1 MATEQR
7 AARAMRVYALD
18 PRTLSQEQI
27 AVTFAMTSRSPEAFD
42 AIAKVVSEAK
52 AADFNEKW
60 VVGYGHASVAE
71 HAVLHMAVEDLSRL
85 AADELEDNRL
95 ASYTEK
101 SSRYQVL
108 DRGSYHVPAELRGHR
123 LEQRYVET
131 CDYLFDVYHD
141 LLERTQAWLR
151 SEQPQGANEKDG
163 AYRLRLRR
171 IATDHCRFV
180 LPASTLTNVGMTLNA
195 RVLESAITKL
205 LSHKL
210 AECRDLGER
219 LKAQGK
225 IIAPTLVKYADRSAY
240 LTETRAALQ
249 GYVTGA
255 AGAGEARGPSQVR
268 ARLVWHD
275 AEAERTVAA
284 ALLYRLGGM
293 AYADVERRAGEMPG
307 AERERLIED
316 ALQRMGPFDAP
327 PREMETVTYRFELEM
342 DYGAY
347 REYKRHRIQTY
358 LPQRLTT
365 AHGYILP
372 PLVADAGAAPLFE
385 EAMERVTRLYA
396 ALAEEASPTVAE
408 HVVTHGHNRRL
419 LVQMNLREAYH
430 LFKLRSAE
438 NAHFTIR
445 EISRQALE
453 EIKRVHPLLIGFIRL
468 RE

>member
-7 AARAMRVYALD
+7 AVRAMRVYALD
-18 PRTLSQEQI
+18 PRVLSQEQI

-101 SSRYQVL
+101 SSRYQIL

-123 LEQRYVET
+123 LERQYIQT

-141 LLERTQAWLR
+141 LLERTQGWLR
-151 SEQPQGANEKDG
+151 SQQAQGANEKDG
-163 AYRLRLRR
+163 AYRLRIRR
-171 IATDHCRFV
+171 MATDHCRFV

-195 RVLESAITKL
+195 RSLEHAITKL
-205 LSHKL
+205 LSHEL

-219 LKAQGK
+219 LKAQGRM
-225 IIAPTLVKYADRSAY
+225 IAPTLVKYADRSAY
-240 LTETRAALQ
+240 MAETRAALQ
-249 GYVTGA
+249 GY
-255 AGAGEARGPSQVR
+255 AGRVAGGNAGGPSQVR

-275 AEAERTVAA
+275 AEGEQTLAA
-284 ALLYRLGGM
+284 ALLYRLGSM
-293 AYADVERRAGEMPG
+293 AWADAERRAREMSV
-307 AERERLIED
+307 AERGRLIED
-316 ALQRMGPFDAP
+316 ALMRLGPFDAP
-327 PREMETVTYRFELEM
+327 PRELEMVTYRFELEM

-347 REYKRHRIQTY
+347 REYKRHRMQTY

-372 PLVADAGAAPLFE
+372 PLVAEAGAAPEFA
-385 EAMERVTRLYA
+385 EAMERVARLHA
-396 ALAEEASPTVAE
+396 ALAEEVSAAVAE
-408 HVVTHGHNRRL
+408 HMVTHAHNRRL
-419 LVQMNLREAYH
+419 LAQMNLREAYH

-445 EISRQALE
+445 EISRQALV
-453 EIKRVHPLLIGFIRL
+453 EITRVHPLLIKFIKL